1 MKAIHHTTAKENNL
15 TYKVYALLEPDGK
28 VYVGR
33 TTMLRSRMYQHA
45 NKRKTTINSLT
56 YRAIELN
63 NELQARKIEAFLIE
77 EFYDILTNKNFVN
90 IGVRRSEKCV
100 KDFKASTFFNSV
112 MTYAQRM
119 SNILKHAKG
128 KNNRIGK
135 LVANHVPEWTVI
147 EARGPALKRG
157 RKPSLCGPAKPK
169 RRKKFTPYKNH
180 AYSRKKIM
188 TNSNSDFMTQLIA
201 LRERLVKP

>member
-1 MKAIHHTTAKENNL
+1 MKVIHHTTTKENNL

-33 TTMLRSRMYQHA
+33 TTSLKHRMYAHA
-45 NKRKTTINSLT
+45 YQRKTSINSLA

-63 NELQARKIEAFLIE
+63 TELQARKIEAFLIE
-77 EFYDILTNKNFVN
+77 EFYDILTNKNYVN

-100 KDFKASTFFNSV
+100 KDFKASMFFNSV

-119 SNILKHAKG
+119 SNILKHAQK

-135 LVANHVPEWTVI
+135 LVAAHVPEWNQI
-147 EARGPALKRG
+147 EGRGPALKRG
-157 RKPSLCGPAKPK
+157 RGSIFCGPPKPK
-169 RRKKFTPYKNH
+169 KKGG
-180 AYSRKKIM
+180 RQVRKIM
-188 TNSNSDFMTQLIA
+188 TNSDFMARLIE
-201 LRERLVKP
+201 LRKDLVKR

>member
-1 MKAIHHTTAKENNL
+1 MKAIHHTTTKDNNL

-33 TTMLRSRMYQHA
+33 TTMLKSRMYQHA
-45 NKRKTTINSLT
+45 SRRRTSIHSLT

-63 NELQARKIEAFLIE
+63 TELQARKIEAFLIE

-90 IGVRRSEKCV
+90 IGVRRADKCV

-119 SNILKHAKG
+119 SNILKHAQK

-135 LVANHVPEWTVI
+135 LVAAHIPEWKSI
-147 EARGPALKRG
+147 EASGPALRRG
-157 RKPSLCGPAKPK
+157 RPY
-169 RRKKFTPYKNH
+169 KKFEPYKNH
-180 AYSRKKIM
+180 AYSRKKKRVFTKKIM
-188 TNSNSDFMTQLIA
+188 TNSNFDFMTQLIA

>member
-1 MKAIHHTTAKENNL
+1 MKAIHHTTTKNNNL

-33 TTMLRSRMYQHA
+33 TTSLKQRMYAHA
-45 NKRKTTINSLT
+45 YQRKTSINSLA

-63 NELQARKIEAFLIE
+63 NEIQARKIEAFLIE

-90 IGVRRSEKCV
+90 IGVRRADKCV
-100 KDFKASTFFNSV
+100 KDFKASIFFNSV

-119 SNILKHAKG
+119 SNILKHSQK

-135 LVANHVPEWTVI
+135 LVAAHVPEWRDI

-157 RKPSLCGPAKPK
+157 RGSVFCGPMKPK
-169 RRKKFTPYKNH
+169 AKRKKKT
-180 AYSRKKIM
+180 RKTLTRIM
-188 TNSNSDFMTQLIA
+188 TNSNSDFMTGLIA
-201 LRERLVKP
+201 LRKDLVKP

>member
-1 MKAIHHTTAKENNL
+1 MKAIHHTTTKDNNL

-33 TTMLRSRMYQHA
+33 TTSLRERMYSHA
-45 NKRKTTINSLT
+45 YQRKTSINSLA

-63 NELQARKIEAFLIE
+63 TELQARKIEAFLIE

-90 IGVRRSEKCV
+90 IGVRRADKCV

-119 SNILKHAKG
+119 SNILKHAQK
-128 KNNRIGK
+128 KNNRIGQ
-135 LVANHVPEWTVI
+135 LVAAHVPEWRDI

-157 RKPSLCGPAKPK
+157 RGSVFCGPAKPK
-169 RRKKFTPYKNH
+169 RKKGKGV
-180 AYSRKKIM
+180 KKIM
-188 TNSNSDFMTQLIA
+188 TKPDFMTRLIE
-201 LRERLVKP
+201 LRKELVKP

>member
-1 MKAIHHTTAKENNL
+1 MKAIHHTTTNTNNL

-33 TTMLRSRMYQHA
+33 TTSLKQRMYAHA
-45 NKRKTTINSLT
+45 YQRKTSINSLA
-56 YRAIELN
+56 YRAIELTT
-63 NELQARKIEAFLIE
+63 ELQARKIEAFLIE
-77 EFYDILTNKNFVN
+77 EFYDLLTNKNFVN
-90 IGVRRSEKCV
+90 IGVRRADKCV

-119 SNILKHAKG
+119 SNILKHSKS

-135 LVANHVPEWTVI
+135 LVAAHVPEWKNI

-157 RKPSLCGPAKPK
+157 RGSVFCGPPKPK
-169 RRKKFTPYKNH
+169 KKGAK
-180 AYSRKKIM
+180 AAKKIM
-188 TNSNSDFMTQLIA
+188 TNMDYMTRLKARRHELI
-201 LRERLVKP
+201 KP

>member
-1 MKAIHHTTAKENNL
+1 MKAIHHTTTKDNNL

-33 TTMLRSRMYQHA
+33 TTSLRNRMAQHA
-45 NKRKTTINSLT
+45 WQRRTSINALA

-63 NELQARKIEAFLIE
+63 NEIQARKIEAFLIE

-90 IGVRRSEKCV
+90 IGVRRADKCV
-100 KDFKASTFFNSV
+100 KDFKASIFFNSV

-119 SNILKHAKG
+119 SNILKHSQV

-135 LVANHVPEWTVI
+135 LVAAHVPEWKNI
-147 EARGPALKRG
+147 EARGPALRRG
-157 RKPSLCGPAKPK
+157 RP
-169 RRKKFTPYKNH
+169 RKKFEPYKNH
-180 AYSRKKIM
+180 AYSRKKIRVSTKRIM

>member
-1 MKAIHHTTAKENNL
+1 MKAIHHTTTKNNNL

-33 TTMLRSRMYQHA
+33 TTSLKQRMYAHA
-45 NKRKTTINSLT
+45 YQRKTSINSLA

-63 NELQARKIEAFLIE
+63 NEIQARKIEAFLIE

-90 IGVRRSEKCV
+90 IGVRRADKCV
-100 KDFKASTFFNSV
+100 KDFKASIFFNSV

-119 SNILKHAKG
+119 SNILKHSQK

-135 LVANHVPEWTVI
+135 LVAAHVPEWRDI

-157 RKPSLCGPAKPK
+157 RGSVFCGPMKPK
-169 RRKKFTPYKNH
+169 AKRKKKT
-180 AYSRKKIM
+180 RKTLTRIM
-188 TNSNSDFMTQLIA
+188 TNSNSDFMTGLIA
-201 LRERLVKP
+201 LRKDLVKA

>member
-1 MKAIHHTTAKENNL
+1 MKAIHHTTTKNNNL

-33 TTMLRSRMYQHA
+33 TTSLKQRMYAHA
-45 NKRKTTINSLT
+45 YQRKTSINSLA

-63 NELQARKIEAFLIE
+63 NEIQARKIEAFLIE

-90 IGVRRSEKCV
+90 IGVRRADKCV
-100 KDFKASTFFNSV
+100 KDFKASIFFNSV

-119 SNILKHAKG
+119 SNILKHSQK

-135 LVANHVPEWTVI
+135 LVAAHVPEWRDI

-157 RKPSLCGPAKPK
+157 RGSVFCGPMKPK
-169 RRKKFTPYKNH
+169 AKRKKKT
-180 AYSRKKIM
+180 RKALTRIM
-188 TNSNSDFMTQLIA
+188 TNSKSDFMTSLIE
-201 LRERLVKP
+201 LRKDLVRP

>member
-1 MKAIHHTTAKENNL
+1 MKAIHHTTTKDNNL

-33 TTMLRSRMYQHA
+33 TTSLKHRMYSHA
-45 NKRKTTINSLT
+45 YQRKTSINSLT
-56 YRAIELN
+56 YRAIELTT
-63 NELQARKIEAFLIE
+63 ELQARKIEAFLIE
-77 EFYDILTNKNFVN
+77 EFYDLLTNKNFVN
-90 IGVRRSEKCV
+90 IGVRRADKCV

-119 SNILKHAKG
+119 SNILKHSQK

-135 LVANHVPEWTVI
+135 LVAAHVPEWKNI

-157 RKPSLCGPAKPK
+157 RGSIFCGPVEPKAKLKKKK
-169 RRKKFTPYKNH
+169 RKALTR
-180 AYSRKKIM
+180 IM
-188 TNSNSDFMTQLIA
+188 TNSNSDFMTSLIA
-201 LRERLVKP
+201 LRKDLVRS

>member
-1 MKAIHHTTAKENNL
+1 MKAIHHTTTKDNNL

-33 TTMLRSRMYQHA
+33 TTSLRNRMAQHA
-45 NKRKTTINSLT
+45 WQRKTSINSLA
-56 YRAIELN
+56 YRAIELQ

-77 EFYDILTNKNFVN
+77 EFYDLLTNKNFVN
-90 IGVRRSEKCV
+90 IGVRRADKCV
-100 KDFKASTFFNSV
+100 KDFKASVFFNSV

-119 SNILKHAKG
+119 SNILKHSQK

-135 LVANHVPEWTVI
+135 LVAAHVPEWRDI

-157 RKPSLCGPAKPK
+157 RGSVFCGPMKPK
-169 RRKKFTPYKNH
+169 AKRKKKT
-180 AYSRKKIM
+180 RKALTRIM
-188 TNSNSDFMTQLIA
+188 TNSKSDFMTSLIA
-201 LRERLVKP
+201 LRKDLVRP